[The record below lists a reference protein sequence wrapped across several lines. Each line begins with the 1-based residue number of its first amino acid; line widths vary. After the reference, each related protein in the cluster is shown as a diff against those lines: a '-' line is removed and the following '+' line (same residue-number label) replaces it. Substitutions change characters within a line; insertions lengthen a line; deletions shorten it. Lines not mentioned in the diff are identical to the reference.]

1 MAIKEHTPATE
12 FEKMLMWTSY
22 RYCIG
27 RKSYVVTMADE
38 IALNFAYRLDRNER
52 LSTAKDIRRTI
63 AEQLKFLHCNFSIEN
78 GWAINFDPLKVLFEF
93 FQKEKIS
100 STEQLAN
107 YAEIIYD
114 ARTQKYYHT
123 KRKATHIKQYISA
136 TDFDDLL
143 PWARLANIFD
153 SSTHRRLYLV
163 DDSQCVAFPDWE
175 RDCEFVGND
184 KFGRQMYTS
193 APFGWHLVY
202 KPLADFLNGN
212 KRTIIPADTIKRIEE
227 L

>member
-1 MAIKEHTPATE
+1 MATKKQTPATE
-12 FEKMLMWTSY
+12 FERMLMWTSY

-38 IALNFAYRLDRNER
+38 IALNFALRLDYNER

-63 AEQLKFLHCNFSIEN
+63 AQQLNFLPFNFSIEN
-78 GWAINFDPLKVLFEF
+78 GWANDFDPLKVLFEF

-100 STEQLAN
+100 SPEQLAN

-123 KRKATHIKQYISA
+123 KRKATHIKQYLSA

-163 DDSQCVAFPDWE
+163 DDSQCIAFPDWE

-184 KFGRQMYTS
+184 GFGRKMYAS
-193 APFGWHLVY
+193 APFGWHLIY
-202 KPLADFLNGN
+202 RPLADFLNGN
-212 KRTIIPADTIKRIEE
+212 KRTIIPIDTIKRIEE